1 MARPIDYLLGNNI
14 DKRTGLPMGVIGGN
28 PSYMPSRVKMSALP
42 QVGNGQAYNQD
53 IAMRSGNPI
62 PVRPMTNA
70 GVIQNTPFKNNAPT
84 LLTGTNTGQANT
96 GLLGSSFNDPRSV
109 GNFALASNLLQ
120 NSGYSTTPK
129 TTGEIIGSG
138 MGAYM
143 KGRMAQED
151 RLSAKSQNSLKNQL
165 EMAKYM
171 NDLQKMKL
179 DQQNIEKEDSKTSFT
194 QEKDLRKEFTGLAKP
209 FRETITNFNKAYA
222 FAMKKNPTGASDIAL
237 VFSFMKALDP
247 RSVVR
252 ENEQATTENA
262 GGVPAY
268 IRNFYNKLA
277 TGQKFDPVVREE
289 IIDAS
294 RSLVVGQVQ
303 SQKDL
308 ENEYKG
314 YAERNKL
321 SVDNVYTSLLPKSGT
336 YLNPIKVS
344 STDEA
349 EEKLKDGQ
357 FFVLPNGSIGD
368 IQ

>member
-1 MARPIDYLLGNNI
+1 MNRPIDALLGNI
-14 DKRTGLPMGVIGGN
+14 DPLTGLRRGMVGGN
-28 PSYMPSRVKMSALP
+28 ASYMQSPVKMSALP
-42 QVGNGQAYNQD
+42 QVGNNAGYNEN
-53 IAMRSGNPI
+53 IAMRSGNNI
-62 PVRPMTNA
+62 PVRPMTNV
-70 GVIQNTPFKNNAPT
+70 GVISNTPFKNNTPT
-84 LLTGTNTGQANT
+84 LLTGTTTGQTNT
-96 GLLGSSFNDPRSV
+96 GLLGSSFNDPRAV

-129 TTGEIIGSG
+129 STGEIIGAG

-179 DQQNIEKEDSKTSFT
+179 DLQKTGKEDAKTIFT

-252 ENEQATTENA
+252 ENEQASTENA
-262 GGVPAY
+262 GGVPSY
-268 IRNFYNKLA
+268 VRNAWNKIS
-277 TGQKFDPVVREE
+277 TGQKFDPKVRAE
-289 IIDAS
+289 ILDAS
-294 RSLVVGQVQ
+294 RSLVLGQLQ
-303 SQKDL
+303 SQRDL
-308 ENEYKG
+308 ENEYRG

-321 SVDNVYTSLLPKSGT
+321 DVRNVYTSLLPKSGT
-336 YLNPIKVS
+336 FLNPIKVS
-344 STDEA
+344 STTEA

-357 FFVLPNGSIGD
+357 FFVLPDGSIGD